1 MVMFTDT
8 HILLSSCSP
17 NTVRTPSVLE
27 GMIQYVQC
35 PTDVN
40 HWLSA
45 APPWN
50 VLRLCNH
57 LDWYMYIYYIL
68 YYIFIS
74 IISYMVFFLSDVS
87 LYFFSRRFKSGP
99 VPASCMGNPT
109 NATLLELSHAT
120 WEECQEC
127 PTWCL
132 VKIGLWMLNCY
143 GSKMFKTESSW
154 CLFLKYGSLIIGFG
168 PSPSCY

>member
-99 VPASCMGNPT
+99 VPASCMGNLHQRHVAGAEPC
-109 NATLLELSHAT
+109 NVGGMPGMPHLMLGENWVMDVKLL
-120 WEECQEC
+120 W
-127 PTWCL
+127 
-132 VKIGLWMLNCY
+132 
-143 GSKMFKTESSW
+143 FKNVQNR
-154 CLFLKYGSLIIGFG
+154 K
-168 PSPSCY
+168 